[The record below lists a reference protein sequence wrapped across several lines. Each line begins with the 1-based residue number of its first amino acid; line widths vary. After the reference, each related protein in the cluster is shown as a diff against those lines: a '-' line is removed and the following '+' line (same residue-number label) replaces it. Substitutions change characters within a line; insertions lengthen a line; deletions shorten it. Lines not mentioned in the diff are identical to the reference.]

1 VAPRLKLPG
10 AAAAKVAKSE
20 SASAKKPVKKEDGL
34 GKIPD
39 VDELARRFAEL
50 KR

>member
-1 VAPRLKLPG
+1 VAPKLRLPGSTG
-10 AAAAKVAKSE
+10 AAAARKPE
-20 SASAKKPVKKEDGL
+20 AKKKDAGPG

-39 VDELARRFAEL
+39 VDELARRFADL